1 MPDGADSRVVFLPA
15 LRATIMFAV
24 ALRRVVA
31 KRYEPNAAVA
41 VIGARMVS
49 SVRVP
54 TFASNTPTP
63 PPEGEHNDSKRVSDQ
78 EWELRTGKP
87 A

>member
-1 MPDGADSRVVFLPA
+1 
-15 LRATIMFAV
+15 MFAV
-24 ALRRVVA
+24 AFRRAVA
-31 KRYEPNAAVA
+31 RRYEPNAAVA

-54 TFASNTPTP
+54 SLVSNTPTP
-63 PPEGEHNDSKRVSDQ
+63 PTDGEPTDSKRVSDH
-78 EWELRTGKP
+78 EWELRTGKH